1 MSGDPTLERIAQG
14 NGLAL
19 CAAGPWTARF
29 APDLERIVAEAE
41 KLAGSRPNIFIDVS
55 QVSKLDT
62 FGAWLIERLRR
73 SLTQGGVE
81 AKIAGLSA
89 NYSSLVDEVRRVK
102 ASPALETSSVTI
114 TGMLD
119 QIGRSVA
126 GIGGTLVSLI
136 DMLGAVLA
144 AAGRCLIHPA
154 GFRLTSTVHHL
165 EQVCWRA
172 VPIVVL
178 ITFLIGCIISQ
189 QGIFHFRQ
197 FGADI
202 FVVDMLGVL
211 VLREIGVLLVAIMVA
226 GRSGSAY
233 TAELG
238 SMKMREEIDAL
249 RTMGFDPIEVLILPR
264 MLALVLA
271 LPILAF
277 LGAMA
282 ALYGGGLVAWL
293 YGGVDPEA
301 FLLRLRDAISI
312 DHFIVGMIKAPVMAA
327 VIGIVACVEGLAVQG
342 SAESLGPAHDLLGG
356 EGYLLRHRDGR
367 RVRDLLRIDRNVTMA
382 LQPASDAIIRVRDI
396 TVQFGKNRILDGLNL
411 DVKRGEILGFVG
423 PSGAGKSVLTRTI
436 IGLVPKVAGSIE
448 VFGVDLDA
456 ADAKARRG
464 VERRWGVLFQQGAL
478 FSSLTVRQNIQ
489 FPVREYLS
497 LSQRLLDEITIAK
510 LGMVGLKPEVVD
522 RYPVGTLRRHD
533 QARGAGARAGARSGT
548 GVPR

>member
-1 MSGDPTLERIAQG
+1 VGILNGDPTLERIEG
-14 NGLAL
+14 DGLAL
-19 CAAGPWTARF
+19 CAAGPWTAGF
-29 APDLERIVAEAE
+29 APLLERMVAEAE
-41 KLAGSRPNIFIDVS
+41 KLRGSRPDIFIDVS

-73 SLTQGGVE
+73 SLSQGDAE
-81 AKIAGLSA
+81 AMIAGLSA
-89 NYSSLVDEVRRVK
+89 NYSSLVDEVRRVE
-102 ASPALETSSVTI
+102 ETPDIETRSVSI

-119 QIGRSVA
+119 QIGRTVV
-126 GIGGTLVSLI
+126 GIGSTIIGLV

-144 AAGRCLIHPA
+144 AAGHVLIRPRS
-154 GFRLTSTVHHL
+154 FRLTSTIHHL

-189 QGIFHFRQ
+189 QGIFHFRR

-249 RTMGFDPIEVLILPR
+249 RTMGFDPIEVLVLPR

-301 FLLRLRDAISI
+301 FLQRLRDAISI
-312 DHFIVGMIKAPVMAA
+312 DHFIVGMVKAPVMAA

-342 SAESLGPAHDLLGG
+342 SAESLGQHTTASVVKGIFFVIVM
-356 EGYLLRHRDGR
+356 DG
-367 RVRDLLRIDRNVTMA
+367 VFAIFF
-382 LQPASDAIIRVRDI
+382 AS
-396 TVQFGKNRILDGLNL
+396 
-411 DVKRGEILGFVG
+411 
-423 PSGAGKSVLTRTI
+423 
-436 IGLVPKVAGSIE
+436 IG
-448 VFGVDLDA
+448 
-456 ADAKARRG
+456 
-464 VERRWGVLFQQGAL
+464 
-478 FSSLTVRQNIQ
+478 
-489 FPVREYLS
+489 
-497 LSQRLLDEITIAK
+497 
-510 LGMVGLKPEVVD
+510 M
-522 RYPVGTLRRHD
+522 
-533 QARGAGARAGARSGT
+533 
-548 GVPR
+548 

>member
-1 MSGDPTLERIAQG
+1 MGADILNGDPKLERIAKG
-14 NGLAL
+14 NALAL
-19 CAAGPWTARF
+19 CATGTWTASF
-29 APDLERIVAEAE
+29 APVLERMVADAE
-41 KLAGSRPNIFIDVS
+41 KLAGGPQSVFIDVS
-55 QVSKLDT
+55 EVAKLDT

-73 SLTQGGVE
+73 SLTQGAVE
-81 AKIAGLSA
+81 AQIAGLSA
-89 NYSSLVDEVRRVK
+89 NYSSLVDEVRRVR
-102 ASPALETSSVTI
+102 ATPVIDTSTVTI
-114 TGMLD
+114 TGMLE
-119 QIGRSVA
+119 QIGRAVA
-126 GIGGTLVSLI
+126 GIAGTVASLI

-144 AAGRCLIHPA
+144 AAARTLIHPRS
-154 GFRLTSTVHHL
+154 FRLTSTVHHL

-178 ITFLIGCIISQ
+178 ITFLIGCIIAQ
-189 QGIFHFRQ
+189 QGIFHFRR

-249 RTMGFDPIEVLILPR
+249 RTMGFDPIEVLVLPR

-312 DHFIVGMIKAPVMAA
+312 DHFIVGIVKAPVMAA

-342 SAESLGPAHDLLGG
+342 SAESLGQHTTASVVKGIFFVIVM
-356 EGYLLRHRDGR
+356 DG
-367 RVRDLLRIDRNVTMA
+367 VFAIFF
-382 LQPASDAIIRVRDI
+382 AS
-396 TVQFGKNRILDGLNL
+396 
-411 DVKRGEILGFVG
+411 
-423 PSGAGKSVLTRTI
+423 
-436 IGLVPKVAGSIE
+436 IG
-448 VFGVDLDA
+448 
-456 ADAKARRG
+456 
-464 VERRWGVLFQQGAL
+464 
-478 FSSLTVRQNIQ
+478 
-489 FPVREYLS
+489 
-497 LSQRLLDEITIAK
+497 
-510 LGMVGLKPEVVD
+510 M
-522 RYPVGTLRRHD
+522 
-533 QARGAGARAGARSGT
+533 
-548 GVPR
+548 